1 MRASADNVNRAGR
14 GAFGFRNGANLV
26 RQRTVDCPETDVA
39 RGPWRA
45 HSRVNGGTPLAPLPA
60 RTICLA
66 SPHLAD
72 KSRWSHSGVLH
83 Q

>member
-14 GAFGFRNGANLV
+14 RPVRFRNGAKLV
-26 RQRTVDCPETDVA
+26 RKRTVECPETDVA
-39 RGPWRA
+39 RALGR
-45 HSRVNGGTPLAPLPA
+45 SVSLVSDGTPLAPPA
-60 RTICLA
+60 GRTICLA
-66 SPHLAD
+66 SPRLAD